1 MQFQVPQFIET
12 EDKIIGPLTLKQFLY
27 LGAAGF
33 MVFLLYFIL
42 ELWLWIIIA
51 GVMLLTSATLAFIK
65 INGRPIIV
73 FLKSALNYVW
83 NPKIYIFKTRAPKPK
98 EIKLPDINLPKTYK
112 TPGKEHRS
120 GGLKDLF
127 DNMTS
132 SKTAIPKREAN
143 LPPAFQPTQ
152 KQIKEKYEVVNR
164 LTGEKQIARRIDY
177 R

>member
-98 EIKLPDINLPKTYK
+98 EIKLPDINLPKT
-112 TPGKEHRS
+112 
-120 GGLKDLF
+120 
-127 DNMTS
+127 
-132 SKTAIPKREAN
+132 
-143 LPPAFQPTQ
+143 
-152 KQIKEKYEVVNR
+152 
-164 LTGEKQIARRIDY
+164 
-177 R
+177 